1 MKEATENEL
10 SIWLS
15 TYGLITVERILERY
29 KIRLQ
34 PEELIETIKNPNS
47 FYHRLLKVPLKN
59 VFNGIILQQAN
70 DYQVYVQK
78 IFIDYL
84 MSGESGKPEG
94 APGGLTRE
102 DLENERKSLV
112 GMGEDFHQCEI
123 DQSKLIS
130 ASQQSLIQ
138 YAAEW
143 RKKLNEAARK
153 ISTDLATHGMEKNI
167 ELITQVLNALLIQWD
182 SSKEKKVDLKDNI
195 WLRAEKIIGE
205 KMSKDIKQLFVEAVT
220 ILSEFSAEIESSLEN
235 FVNQTDEMGIK
246 VRQWRSDF
254 HKFILRVNE
263 LIQSLPEYHFDLEQ
277 SQVNRE
283 SLYFDSELGGDKS

>member
-15 TYGLITVERILERY
+15 TYGLITVERLLERY
-29 KIRLQ
+29 KIRL
-34 PEELIETIKNPNS
+34 PHEELIETIKNPNS
-47 FYHRLLKVPLKN
+47 FYYRLLRVPLKN

-70 DYQVYVQK
+70 DYQIYVQK

-84 MSGESGKPEG
+84 MSGESGKPEE

-102 DLENERKSLV
+102 DLENERRSLV
-112 GMGEDFHQCEI
+112 GMGEEFHQCEI

-130 ASQQSLIQ
+130 ASQHSLIQ
-138 YAAEW
+138 YAADW

-153 ISTDLATHGMEKNI
+153 IAEELASQGMEKNI
-167 ELITQVLNALLIQWD
+167 ELITQIVNALLIQWD
-182 SSKEKKVDLKDNI
+182 SSKEKKIDLNSNI

-205 KMSKDIKQLFVEAVT
+205 KMSKGIKQLFADEVT
-220 ILSEFSAEIESSLEN
+220 KLSEFSTEIESSLEN
-235 FVNQTDEMGIK
+235 YVKQTDEMGVK

-263 LIQSLPEYHFDLEQ
+263 LIQLLPEYHYDLHQ
-277 SQVNRE
+277 NQVNRE
-283 SLYFDSELGGDKS
+283 SLYFDSELGEDKS